1 MWAGPKT
8 EWSASA
14 ASENPAARGLAAPEV
29 AAPPGAE
36 GDGPVMRPSR
46 RMTRTVTDLVAF
58 RRRVAQ
64 LGAELVQLG
73 LLDGPSEPVDVLVL
87 PGAASA
93 RPEALPVQ
101 LSRDG
106 AKGRAA
112 ILQFKHKA

>member
-14 ASENPAARGLAAPEV
+14 ASENPTARGLAAPEV

-64 LGAELVQLG
+64 LGVELVQLG
-73 LLDGPSEPVDVLVL
+73 LLDGPSDPGDVLVP
-87 PGAASA
+87 PGASGA
-93 RPEALPVQ
+93 RPEPLAGQ
-101 LSRDG
+101 LSRND

-112 ILQFKHKA
+112 VLQFVKRT